1 LDFNTLAQ
9 VSRAQAFQKTSYG
22 IAKTRS
28 IYLQMIAWGINAL
41 NHGSSVAVF
50 KDGEY
55 INTVISDNDNLS
67 PEMYKNFLEYQGT
80 PDRIYW
86 YENPWLKKARQV
98 RAGQY
103 ATALDMSVLPARKL
117 KEWGLRYAP
126 VTYTPHHASHAAA
139 GYYTSPFN
147 HCAIVVLDAI
157 GEFECATIW
166 QGLHGEMRKVWSRS
180 YPHSLGLFY
189 SAFTQFVGLTPIK
202 DEHLLQ
208 KMAEQGD
215 PTRFNDYVRSYFN
228 NGTVLDL
235 NTNFHRGV
243 LHWDHNQLTTLQEQ
257 CDLAAAVQRVFEDQV
272 RMIMLEARKL
282 VNTDCLV
289 YMGGCAM
296 NSDANKRFV
305 EPAFKYRW
313 SLPNPGDPSS
323 AIGAVA
329 YHTKQRVRKTDWAP
343 VKHIAIN
350 V

>member
-1 LDFNTLAQ
+1 
-9 VSRAQAFQKTSYG
+9 
-22 IAKTRS
+22 
-28 IYLQMIAWGINAL
+28 MIAWGINAL
-41 NHGSSVAVF
+41 NHGSSLAVF
-50 KDGEY
+50 KEGELQSLATCKDDELDSSF
-55 INTVISDNDNLS
+55 ITQALHI
-67 PEMYKNFLEYQGT
+67 GA
-80 PDRIYW
+80 PDRIFW
-86 YENPWLKKARQV
+86 YEQPWVKKARQMY
-98 RAGQY
+98 AGQY
-103 ATALDMSVLPARKL
+103 RTAMDLSVLPKQYLNKIRVH
-117 KEWGLRYAP
+117 YAP

-166 QGLHGEMRKVWSRS
+166 QGLHGEMKKVWSRS

-189 SAFTQFVGLTPIK
+189 SAFTKLIGLTPIK

-215 PTRFNDYVRSYFN
+215 KQRYFKEVNNYVSN
-228 NGTVLDL
+228 TVNLKYNL
-235 NTNFHRGV
+235 HRGV
-243 LHWDHNQLTTLQEQ
+243 LNWPCHIDTLQDQ
-257 CDLAAAVQRVFEDQV
+257 CDIAAAVQDAFEGQV
-272 RMIMLEARKL
+272 GMVMMQARKL

-329 YHTKQRVRKTDWAP
+329 YHIKQRIRKTDWDP
-343 VKHIAIN
+343 VKHIEIKI
-350 V
+350 